1 MDYNISSPAFN
12 RARTRFSDWISGENM
27 EHLSTWQTAFWK
39 PSYDAKRKV
48 CRAAFGLEYLVP
60 QFRSVAVRESQTQHS
75 KRKTKKVGYHESQ
88 DVHENRLQRL
98 TVYIQVN
105 TSREKVLNLSNPD
118 AISNLSRSEHEG
130 RDKDLANSLGCENTI
145 IIFDY
150 SHNAIAT
157 DALIDG
163 IQPWQQLAN
172 IQNIAIAVL
181 QLTFESIAS
190 KWSVFILHMND
201 YIASLEET
209 IYDQPADDTRSGTL
223 WGVSKQ
229 ILQGE
234 RLLKFHILL
243 LENLQNE
250 LTDMVKMD
258 ATMADW
264 LRPNTE
270 EFKRLGSEIEETLK
284 KPVEQMVDLVS
295 QNPLSSSQS

>member
-1 MDYNISSPAFN
+1 
-12 RARTRFSDWISGENM
+12 M

-48 CRAAFGLEYLVP
+48 SRAAFGLEYLVP
-60 QFRSVAVRESQTQHS
+60 QFQSVSVRESMTQPS
-75 KRKTKKVGYHESQ
+75 KRKTKKVAHHESQ
-88 DVHENRLQRL
+88 NVHQNRLQRL

-105 TSREKVLNLSNPD
+105 KSREKVLNQSNPD
-118 AISNLSRSEHEG
+118 AISNLSRSEHESK
-130 RDKDLANSLGCENTI
+130 DKNWANSLGCDNTI
-145 IIFDY
+145 IIFDS

-172 IQNIAIAVL
+172 IPNIAIAVL
-181 QLTFESIAS
+181 QLTFESVAS

-243 LENLQNE
+243 LENLQND
-250 LTDMVKMD
+250 LTDIVKTD
-258 ATMADW
+258 VSTAEW
-264 LRPNTE
+264 LRPNIE

-295 QNPLSSSQS
+295 QNPLSSSQR